1 MKKKR
6 KRIKRK
12 STSIRQVYK
21 KSGTKLKKYKTYRG
35 KVAFLKRV
43 NPEQA
48 ERILQEQYQRWSIKR
63 QTDEDIKGLSHEY
76 KERFYKRQYQML
88 IGTYEINRRNN
99 WIRQYVKILREVGIN
114 TQNDEIV
121 KALINRFLKVA
132 RGKDIDKLSIELTD
146 LKLLYKVED
155 DEYYQE
161 KFNNSLDMMN
171 LIISQ
176 YESKE

>member
-21 KSGTKLKKYKTYRG
+21 KSGSKLKKYKTYRG

-48 ERILQEQYQRWSIKR
+48 EMLLQEQYKRWSIKR
-63 QTDEDIKGLSHEY
+63 ISEEDIKGFSHEY
-76 KERFYKRQYQML
+76 KERFYKRQYQIL
-88 IGTYEINRRNN
+88 TGTYEVNRRNN
-99 WIRQYVKILREVGIN
+99 WIRQYVKTLREVGIN
-114 TQNDEIV
+114 NHNNESV
-121 KALINRFLKVA
+121 KVLINRFLKVA
-132 RGKDIDKLSIELTD
+132 KGKDIDKLASELDD

-161 KFNNSLDMMN
+161 KINNSLKMMDI
-171 LIISQ
+171 IISS

>member
-6 KRIKRK
+6 IRRK

-21 KSGTKLKKYKTYRG
+21 KSGSKLKKYKTYRG

-48 ERILQEQYQRWSIKR
+48 ERLLQEQYQRWSIKR
-63 QTDEDIKGLSHEY
+63 VSEEDIKGFSHAY
-76 KERFYKRQYQML
+76 KERLYKRQYQIL
-88 IGTYEINRRNN
+88 IGTYEVNRRHN
-99 WIRQYVKILREVGIN
+99 WIRQYVKTLREVGIN
-114 TQNDEIV
+114 THNDERV

-132 RGKDIDKLSIELTD
+132 KGKDIDKLASELDD

-161 KFNNSLDMMN
+161 KIENSLKMMDI
-171 LIISQ
+171 IISQ
-176 YESKE
+176 YGSKE

>member
-21 KSGTKLKKYKTYRG
+21 KSGSKLKKYKTYRG

-63 QTDEDIKGLSHEY
+63 QTDEDIQGLSHEY
-76 KERFYKRQYQML
+76 KERFYKRQYQIL
-88 IGTYEINRRNN
+88 TGTYEVNRRNN
-99 WIRQYVKILREVGIN
+99 WIRQYLKTLREVGIN
-114 TQNDEIV
+114 THNDERV
-121 KALINRFLKVA
+121 KDLINRFLKVA
-132 RGKDIDKLSIELTD
+132 RGKDIDKLASELDD

-161 KFNNSLDMMN
+161 KINNSLNMMDI
-171 LIISQ
+171 IISQ
-176 YESKE
+176 YGSKE

>member
-21 KSGTKLKKYKTYRG
+21 KSGAKLKKYKTYRG

-48 ERILQEQYQRWSIKR
+48 ERLLQEQYQRWAIKR
-63 QTDEDIKGLSHEY
+63 ISEEDIKGFSHEY
-76 KERFYKRQYQML
+76 KERLYKRQYQIL
-88 IGTYEINRRNN
+88 TGRYEVNRRNN
-99 WIRQYVKILREVGIN
+99 WIRHYVKTLREVGIN
-114 TQNDEIV
+114 NHNDERV

-132 RGKDIDKLSIELTD
+132 KGKDIDKLASELDD

-161 KFNNSLDMMN
+161 KIENSLKMMDI
-171 LIISQ
+171 IISS

>member
-6 KRIKRK
+6 KRFKRK

-21 KSGTKLKKYKTYRG
+21 KSGVKLKKYKTYRG

-48 ERILQEQYQRWSIKR
+48 ERLLQEQYQRWSIKR
-63 QTDEDIKGLSHEY
+63 QNEEDIKSLSHEY
-76 KERFYKRQYQML
+76 KERFYKRQYQIL
-88 IGTYEINRRNN
+88 TGTYEVNRRNN
-99 WIRQYVKILREVGIN
+99 WIRNYVKTLREVGIN
-114 TQNDEIV
+114 NHNDESV

-132 RGKDIDKLSIELTD
+132 KGKDIDKLASELDD

-161 KFNNSLDMMN
+161 KIENSLKMMDI
-171 LIISQ
+171 IISS

>member
-21 KSGTKLKKYKTYRG
+21 KSGVKLKKYKTYRG

-48 ERILQEQYQRWSIKR
+48 ERLLQEQYQRWSIKR
-63 QTDEDIKGLSHEY
+63 MSEEDIKGLSHEY
-76 KERFYKRQYQML
+76 KERFYKRQYQIL
-88 IGTYEINRRNN
+88 TGTYDVNRRNN
-99 WIRQYVKILREVGIN
+99 WIRNYVKTLREVGIN
-114 TQNDEIV
+114 THNDESV

-132 RGKDIDKLSIELTD
+132 KGKDIDKLASELDD

-161 KFNNSLDMMN
+161 KIENSLKMMDI
-171 LIISQ
+171 IISQ

>member
-1 MKKKR
+1 MKK

-21 KSGTKLKKYKTYRG
+21 KSGAKLKKYKTYRG

-48 ERILQEQYQRWSIKR
+48 ERLLQEQYQRWSIKR
-63 QTDEDIKGLSHEY
+63 LTEEDIKGLSHAY
-76 KERFYKRQYQML
+76 KERFYKRQYQIL
-88 IGTYEINRRNN
+88 TGTYEVNRRNN
-99 WIRQYVKILREVGIN
+99 WIRQYVKTLRAVGIN
-114 TQNDEIV
+114 NHNDESV

-132 RGKDIDKLSIELTD
+132 KGKDIDKLAIELDD

-161 KFNNSLDMMN
+161 KIENSLKMMDI
-171 LIISQ
+171 IISQ

>member
-21 KSGTKLKKYKTYRG
+21 KSGSKLKKYKTYRG

-48 ERILQEQYQRWSIKR
+48 ERLLQEQYQRWSIKR
-63 QTDEDIKGLSHEY
+63 QTEEDIKGLSHAY
-76 KERFYKRQYQML
+76 KERFYKRQYQIL
-88 IGTYEINRRNN
+88 TGTYEVNRRNN
-99 WIRQYVKILREVGIN
+99 WVRQYLKTLREVGIN
-114 TQNDEIV
+114 DHNDESV

-132 RGKDIDKLSIELTD
+132 KGKDIDKLASELDD

-161 KFNNSLDMMN
+161 KIKNSLKMMDI
-171 LIISQ
+171 IISQ
-176 YESKE
+176 YESKK

>member
-21 KSGTKLKKYKTYRG
+21 KSGSKLKQYKTYRG
-35 KVAFLKRV
+35 KVNFLKRV

-48 ERILQEQYQRWSIKR
+48 EKILQDQYQRWSIKR
-63 QTDEDIKGLSHEY
+63 QTEEDIKELPHEY
-76 KERFYKRQYQML
+76 KERFYKRQYQIL
-88 IGTYEINRRNN
+88 TGTYEVNRRNN
-99 WIRQYVKILREVGIN
+99 WIRQYLKTLREVGVS
-114 TQNDEIV
+114 THNDESV
-121 KALINRFLKVA
+121 KALIDRFLKVA
-132 RGKDIDKLSIELTD
+132 KGKDIDKLASELDD

-161 KFNNSLDMMN
+161 KIKNSLKMMN
-171 LIISQ
+171 IIISQ